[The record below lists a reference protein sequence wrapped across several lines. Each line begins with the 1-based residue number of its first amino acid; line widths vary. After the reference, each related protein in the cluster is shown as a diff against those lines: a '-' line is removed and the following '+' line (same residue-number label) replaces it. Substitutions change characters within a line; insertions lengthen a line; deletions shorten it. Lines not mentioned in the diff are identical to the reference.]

1 MILKIIKNKK
11 IYSYQYKDVFDLD
24 FKLKNR
30 DFYKLENTN
39 DVDKVIISINNDKN
53 FESLRL
59 LVILSP
65 IFITIFDNSTSLE
78 FFKKNLEES
87 NFEYGLYPN
96 FFEDFSK
103 DAYFEFYRKNEKK
116 EDIILNENN
125 EINFT
130 INLVEDKY
138 ILSLVSLIEVI
149 FSKYNRKNL
158 IEYFEEIRNDI
169 VINGRR
175 SIIANDIY
183 AFYLSKYLVN
193 WALDLMKIAKYKD
206 KDRFIYIKEI
216 YKLTNNLKRPIKKS
230 GVSEN

>member
-39 DVDKVIISINNDKN
+39 DVDKVIISINNDKD

-193 WALDLMKIAKYKD
+193 WALDLMKIVRYKD
-206 KDRFIYIKEI
+206 KNRFKYIKEI
-216 YKLTNNLKRPIKKS
+216 YKLTNNLKRPILKDD
-230 GVSEN
+230 N

>member
-149 FSKYNRKNL
+149 FSKHNRKNL
-158 IEYFEEIRNDI
+158 IEYFEEIRDDI

-193 WALDLMKIAKYKD
+193 WALDLMKIVRYKD
-206 KDRFIYIKEI
+206 KNRFKYIKEI
-216 YKLTNNLKRPIKKS
+216 YKLTNNLKRPILKDD
-230 GVSEN
+230 N

>member
-158 IEYFEEIRNDI
+158 IEYFEEIRDDI

-193 WALDLMKIAKYKD
+193 WALDLMKIVRYKD
-206 KDRFIYIKEI
+206 KNRFKYIKEI
-216 YKLTNNLKRPIKKS
+216 YKLTNNLKRPILKDD
-230 GVSEN
+230 N

>member
-1 MILKIIKNKK
+1 MILKIIKNYK

-30 DFYKLENTN
+30 NFYKLENTN
-39 DVDKVIISINNDKN
+39 DQDKVIISINNDKN

-78 FFKKNLEES
+78 FFRKNLEES

-96 FFEDFSK
+96 FFEGFSK

-138 ILSLVSLIEVI
+138 ILSLISLIEVI

-175 SIIANDIY
+175 SILANDIY

-193 WALDLMKIAKYKD
+193 WALDLMKISKYKD
-206 KDRFIYIKEI
+206 KNRFKYINDIYM
-216 YKLTNNLKRPIKKS
+216 LTNNLKRPILKDD
-230 GVSEN
+230 N